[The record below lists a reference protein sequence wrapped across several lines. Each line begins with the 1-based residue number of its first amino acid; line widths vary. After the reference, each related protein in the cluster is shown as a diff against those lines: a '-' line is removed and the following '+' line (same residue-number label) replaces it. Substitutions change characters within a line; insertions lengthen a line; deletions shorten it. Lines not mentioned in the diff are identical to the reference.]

1 MLQKQELLWAIEWS
15 KYGIKVNTI
24 APGYMKTALTEPMFN
39 IGEEVI
45 DYWMGATPMGRP
57 VEPEELGGI
66 VVYLASDASSFAQG
80 SVFTIDG
87 GYTAL

>member
-1 MLQKQELLWAIEWS
+1 MLTKSLAIEWS

-24 APGYMKTALTEPMFN
+24 VPGYMKTSLTEPVFN
-39 IGEEVI
+39 IREEVI

-57 VEPEELGGI
+57 GEPEELGGI

>member
-1 MLQKQELLWAIEWS
+1 MI
-15 KYGIKVNTI
+15 
-24 APGYMKTALTEPMFN
+24 
-39 IGEEVI
+39 IGWVLP
-45 DYWMGATPMGRP
+45 PMGRP
-57 VEPEELGGI
+57 GEPEELGGI